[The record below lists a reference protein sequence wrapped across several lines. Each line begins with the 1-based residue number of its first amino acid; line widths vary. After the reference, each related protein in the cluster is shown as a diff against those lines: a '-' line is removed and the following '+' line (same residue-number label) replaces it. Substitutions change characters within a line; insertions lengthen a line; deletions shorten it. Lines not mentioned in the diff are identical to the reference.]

1 MVIHLLCH
9 VRQFV
14 LTGEQTRSFCKIFFA
29 FPGILINGIVEI
41 QDNPRYHYNYQDTGT
56 GTCVNNRYKL
66 IVEFIFETRLMM
78 RSWIHRHFQQK
89 KVLELILVSFVRC
102 LSSS

>member
-29 FPGILINGIVEI
+29 FPGILIYGIVEI
-41 QDNPRYHYNYQDTGT
+41 QDNPRYHYNYRDTGKPEP
-56 GTCVNNRYKL
+56 VL
-66 IVEFIFETRLMM
+66 IIDTNSL
-78 RSWIHRHFQQK
+78 
-89 KVLELILVSFVRC
+89 
-102 LSSS
+102 